1 MNKRDAVFSLLD
13 ADTQPPYTPAG
24 FFIHFDPSCHRGQAA
39 VDKHLEFFRYT
50 GMDFVKIQ
58 YEAQYTIRPEI
69 QKPED
74 WAKMPQY
81 GLEFYQDQVDIASA
95 LVKAAGKEAL
105 VIQTLYS
112 PFMLASHSVGDGV
125 LHQHLLENPEKAK
138 HGIEIVTE
146 SLLIFVRA
154 CIAAGVDG
162 FYHSTQGGETS
173 RFEGSPLF
181 DECIKPFDLAVMEEI
196 NATTEFN
203 ILHVCDYHD
212 SYAGLEPFLD
222 YPGDVINTNLELG
235 SHKLTGQQVTE
246 MFGRPFMGGLDRLG
260 TIATGSQQDVKQLVR
275 SVLADAPERSILG
288 ADCTLPADVDWDNIK
303 TAIATAHAHR
313 A

>member
-1 MNKRDAVFSLLD
+1 MNKRDAVLSLLD
-13 ADTQPPYTPAG
+13 ADTQIPYTPAG

-58 YEAQYTIRPEI
+58 YEAQYPILPKI

-74 WAKMPQY
+74 WVNMPQY
-81 GLEFYQDQVDIASA
+81 GLEFYQDQVDIARG
-95 LVKAAGKEAL
+95 LVEAAGKEAL

-112 PFMLASHSVGDGV
+112 PFMLASHSAEKGV
-125 LHQHLLENPEKAK
+125 LANHLRENPEKAGR
-138 HGIEIVTE
+138 GIEIVTE
-146 SLLIFVRA
+146 SLLTFVRA

-162 FYHSTQGGETS
+162 FYHSTQGGETH

-196 NATTEFN
+196 NAATEFN
-203 ILHVCDYHD
+203 ILHVCDYD
-212 SYAGLEPFLD
+212 GSYTSLAPFLD

-235 SHKLTGQQVTE
+235 SHRLTGQQVAE
-246 MFGRPFMGGLDRLG
+246 MFGRPFMGGIDRLG
-260 TIATGSQQDVKQLVR
+260 TIATGSQQEVAALVGR
-275 SVLADAPERSILG
+275 VLDEAPRRSILG

-303 TAIATAHAHR
+303 TAIAAAHAR
-313 A
+313 YL